1 MASSSTNNVFLS
13 FWCCILNS
21 QNDSFYKVF
30 VAFYGE
36 LTMGVCTR
44 CLCWSM
50 WFELLKVS
58 ILQCQH
64 ISFNMLH
71 YWAYFILFISSFGSK
86 MYLCIVYYY
95 ILIYI
100 DSLPLTISYLYNEHS
115 LLENTPWE
123 PVGNILRH
131 RFSNRFPQTETN
143 GLVFRHWVFSTGALG
158 FHWYR
163 LERPAGIKE
172 AATLT

>member
-1 MASSSTNNVFLS
+1 
-13 FWCCILNS
+13 
-21 QNDSFYKVF
+21 
-30 VAFYGE
+30 
-36 LTMGVCTR
+36 
-44 CLCWSM
+44 
-50 WFELLKVS
+50 
-58 ILQCQH
+58 
-64 ISFNMLH
+64 
-71 YWAYFILFISSFGSK
+71 

-143 GLVFRHWVFSTGALG
+143 GLNLGHRIFHPDFSGDWREEKKKDIWSL
-158 FHWYR
+158 
-163 LERPAGIKE
+163 
-172 AATLT
+172 

>member
-1 MASSSTNNVFLS
+1 
-13 FWCCILNS
+13 
-21 QNDSFYKVF
+21 
-30 VAFYGE
+30 
-36 LTMGVCTR
+36 
-44 CLCWSM
+44 
-50 WFELLKVS
+50 
-58 ILQCQH
+58 
-64 ISFNMLH
+64 
-71 YWAYFILFISSFGSK
+71 

-143 GLVFRHWVFSTGALG
+143 GLVFRHWIFSTGALG

-163 LERPAGIKE
+163 LERPTGTKE
-172 AATLT
+172 AATLAALWYRLVFPTGTRTATAIPSILLSRSPHILH